1 MGWTLLAEGSGSS
14 LGFTGPTNSYGANV
28 LVSPWGVLSLGGM
41 LQGSGV
47 EPKMEVW
54 VLDPV
59 SKLWRSV
66 AAEVGGDIASWPT
79 GR

>member
-66 AAEVGGDIASWPT
+66 AAEGGGDVASWPT